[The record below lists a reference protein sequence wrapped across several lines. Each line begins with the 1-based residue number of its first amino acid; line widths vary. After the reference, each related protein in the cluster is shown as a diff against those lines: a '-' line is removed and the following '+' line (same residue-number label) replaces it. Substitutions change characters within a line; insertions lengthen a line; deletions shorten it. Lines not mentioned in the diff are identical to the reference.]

1 MTAGTWTLASQ
12 MHPPLQDITPAPDLG
27 NRTGGGEE
35 KNREKKRG
43 PLRLGQEERQC
54 PFPMQNPSHFPPG
67 QDLVLQVR
75 AREGTWGRG
84 DQVDTDLEAGQGDI
98 LDVLMKSPL

>member
-1 MTAGTWTLASQ
+1 M
-12 MHPPLQDITPAPDLG
+12 
-27 NRTGGGEE
+27 
-35 KNREKKRG
+35 
-43 PLRLGQEERQC
+43 
-54 PFPMQNPSHFPPG
+54 
-67 QDLVLQVR
+67 VLQVR

>member
-84 DQVDTDLEAGQGDI
+84 DQVDTDLEAG
-98 LDVLMKSPL
+98 